1 MSEAYNLLTRRLL
14 RSYLASST
22 VAVLGVGS
30 LFIFA
35 TLHIQARAVLWIT
48 AILFVSFL
56 TMVSAE
62 LLVYRYHM
70 APIRRALSESCTEKE
85 LRKAYLR
92 THQLPQLTVL
102 RIMGPHLFGVSV
114 PALSLSAWAIARG
127 DLNLSPSDLL
137 SAAVGA
143 VLVATM
149 HALIEYYLTT
159 TAVSPML
166 ETLIETGEKRG
177 ISLSLE
183 GRILVSLRMK
193 LIISLVLLGIFPLIL
208 FTLANAIRLAQQ
220 NSALTVGYWQW
231 ALLILPVSIAIS
243 ILGAIL
249 LWRNIFMPMELLQ
262 KSLREIEQGRMD
274 KAVPDPFSDEFSRL
288 IAGMNHMRKGLLERD
303 RVNASLVESY
313 FATLATALDARDPY
327 TAGHSLR
334 VAHYAC
340 TIAELSGESAVV
352 IDRVKRSALLHD
364 IGKIGV
370 RDDVLLKPD
379 RLTED
384 EFEQI
389 KKHPELGEAI
399 LKQVQPEEAMAP
411 LLPGVRSHHEQ
422 YDGRG
427 YPDGLAGEH
436 IPKLGRIIA
445 VADAFDAMTS
455 DRPYRVGMDKEKA
468 LRIMRE
474 GAGVQ
479 WDPFYTEVFL
489 EWAEARWTREMLL
502 DLTAVTKL
510 QS

>member
-1 MSEAYNLLTRRLL
+1 MGEAYRQLTRRLL
-14 RSYLASST
+14 HSYLASST
-22 VAVLGVGS
+22 IAVLGVGS

-35 TLHIQARAVLWIT
+35 TLHIQAQDVLWIV
-48 AILFVSFL
+48 AILFISFL
-56 TMVSAE
+56 SMIAAE
-62 LLVYRYHM
+62 LPVYHYQM
-70 APIRRALSESCTEKE
+70 MPLRRAQSGSCTEEE
-85 LRKAYLR
+85 LRRAYLR
-92 THQLPQLTVL
+92 THQLPMLTVI
-102 RIMGPHLFGVSV
+102 RIMGPHLFGVSI
-114 PALSLSAWAIARG
+114 PALSLSAWAIAHG
-127 DLNLSPSDLL
+127 DLNLPSTDLL

-143 VLVATM
+143 ILVSAM
-149 HALIEYYLTT
+149 HALIEYFLAAD
-159 TAVSPML
+159 AVSPML
-166 ETLIETGEKRG
+166 ETLIETGAKRG
-177 ISLSLE
+177 IILSLE
-183 GRILVSLRMK
+183 GRILISLRMK
-193 LIISLVLLGIFPLIL
+193 LIISLVLLGVFPLIL
-208 FTLANAIRLAQQ
+208 FTLANEIRLAQQ
-220 NSALTVGYWQW
+220 NTVFAAGYWQW
-231 ALLILPVSIAIS
+231 VVLILVVSVAIS
-243 ILGAIL
+243 IFGAIL
-249 LWRNIFMPMELLQ
+249 LWKNILKPMELLQ

-340 TIAELSGESAVV
+340 TIAELTGESPLF

-370 RDDVLLKPD
+370 RDDVLLKPE
-379 RLTED
+379 RLTSE

-389 KKHPELGEAI
+389 KKHPALGEEI

-411 LLPGVRSHHEQ
+411 LLPGVRSHHER

-455 DRPYRVGMDKEKA
+455 DRPYRLGMDKKA
-468 LRIMRE
+468 ALQILRE
-474 GAGVQ
+474 GAGIQ
-479 WDPFYTEVFL
+479 WDPFYAEVFL
-489 EWAEARWTREMLL
+489 EWAQARWTREVMF
-502 DLTAVTKL
+502 DLTAATKL